1 MAKIHDIDE
10 GSRAP
15 WAIPVILTLVALV
28 AGVWLSRHPNDID
41 PLPPPP
47 PSGAANEARAPA
59 PRCVEVS
66 KTPFVVG
73 EEAPRPAGAEPSASG
88 DPPEENEDPT
98 APFAV
103 EVSRGAAFDHGFA
116 VGVRRDAEGAAMVM
130 LATVNADGSNGALV
144 KLGRSRGDLDPP
156 VIAGAGPS
164 ILAVVIEPNASGRA
178 LKVARV
184 TGTEV
189 NWGPEFPEGRD
200 DSLVAGVASSGS
212 GAVVV
217 WDELSGVGESQH
229 SAVMLASFDVATM
242 RDVKRARAVSP
253 KESDASAPHVTSRP
267 GGYWLAYLVRG
278 AEEAKK
284 RGRKP
289 KDKDKDEDDEN
300 EDQGEAIFTSWVEVV
315 PLDENG
321 SPLSAPRA
329 ISPKSGRVVSFDL
342 APADNGNALVAWR
355 EDDAP
360 TGASGGKVSAA
371 LVRLGGGGEPHV
383 LSEKE
388 GGTGAPDL
396 LPGWISIASVN
407 GPTRIAALSASGELL
422 DELGPET
429 SLGAGEPVAAS
440 REAILWARPAGKA
453 MRLSVLRCQRPVET
467 ASEASEGGAAK
478 GGPAE
483 RP

>member
-15 WAIPVILTLVALV
+15 WAIPVLLTLVALV
-28 AGVWLSRHPNDID
+28 AGVWLSRHPNDVD
-41 PLPPPP
+41 PLPPPA
-47 PSGAANEARAPA
+47 PSGVANEPRAPA

-66 KTPFVVG
+66 KAPYVVG
-73 EEAPRPAGAEPSASG
+73 DEAPRPAGAEPSASG
-88 DPPEENEDPT
+88 EPAEENEDPT

-103 EVSRGAAFDHGFA
+103 EVGRGAAFDHGFA

-130 LATVNADGSNGALV
+130 LATVNPDGSNGALV
-144 KLGRSRGDLDPP
+144 RLGRSRGDLDPP
-156 VIAGAGPS
+156 VVAAAGAS
-164 ILAVVIEPNASGRA
+164 VLAVVIEPNASGRA
-178 LKVARV
+178 LKVAKV
-184 TGTEV
+184 TGTDV
-189 NWGPEFPEGRD
+189 SWGPEFPEGRD

-217 WDELSGVGESQH
+217 WDELSGVGDSQR

-242 RDVKRARAVSP
+242 RDVKRARTVSP

-284 RGRKP
+284 HGKNP
-289 KDKDKDEDDEN
+289 KDKGEDDEN

-315 PLDENG
+315 PLDESG
-321 SPLSAPRA
+321 SPMSASRA
-329 ISPKSGRVVSFDL
+329 ITPKGGRVVSFDL

-360 TGASGGKVSAA
+360 TGASGGKVSVA
-371 LVRLGGGGEPHV
+371 LMRLGGGGEPHV

-407 GPTRIAALSASGELL
+407 GPTRMAALSATGGLL
-422 DELGPET
+422 DDLAPET

-440 REAILWARPAGKA
+440 QDAILWARPAGKA
-453 MRLSVLRCQRPVET
+453 MRLSVLRCQRPLDT
-467 ASEASEGGAAK
+467 PNTPTPTDGGAPDA
-478 GGPAE
+478 P
-483 RP
+483 